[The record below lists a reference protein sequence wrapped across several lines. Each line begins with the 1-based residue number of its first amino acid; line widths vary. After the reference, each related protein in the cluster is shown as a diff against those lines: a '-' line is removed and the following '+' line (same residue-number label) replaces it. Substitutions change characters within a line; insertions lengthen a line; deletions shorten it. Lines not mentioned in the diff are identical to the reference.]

1 MASSYIKS
9 KRSFHKYVMI
19 GDTLHQK
26 TSVDESSLASRRK
39 FEYASLNDD
48 KYEQTRGR
56 ESI

>member
-1 MASSYIKS
+1 ML
-9 KRSFHKYVMI
+9 I
-19 GDTLHQK
+19 GDTLLHQK

-39 FEYASLNDD
+39 FEYASFNDD